1 MSYDLLGLLLPLSL
15 LVGMLWFALLG
26 HRYGRKRIQMVG
38 MANAHQGTGVVEGAV
53 FALLGLL
60 VAFTFGTAYS
70 RYNQRCDLVAEEV
83 NAIGTAYLR
92 VDLVGAQA
100 QPALRQHFRD
110 YVDSRIALWRKLA
123 DRTASEA
130 ELARTAKIQADI
142 WAQAVKASEE
152 NQTARMLFLPA
163 LNEMFDIVTKRLTI
177 MLAHPPALLYLML
190 FILAVMC
197 GWLIGYGMSEADHPN
212 WAHVVGYAGA
222 AAFTLFIILDIEYPR
237 HGLIRLD
244 WAHELLAE
252 LRRSMN

>member
-1 MSYDLLGLLLPLSL
+1 MARPEAPTSGCPPLQA
-15 LVGMLWFALLG
+15 MPTRE
-26 HRYGRKRIQMVG
+26 HRATRLS
-38 MANAHQGTGVVEGAV
+38 AT
-53 FALLGLL
+53 
-60 VAFTFGTAYS
+60 

-92 VDLVGAQA
+92 VNLVGAQA

-163 LNEMFDIVTKRLTI
+163 LNEMFDIVTKRLAI

-212 WAHVVGYAGA
+212 WAH
-222 AAFTLFIILDIEYPR
+222 
-237 HGLIRLD
+237 
-244 WAHELLAE
+244 ELLAE